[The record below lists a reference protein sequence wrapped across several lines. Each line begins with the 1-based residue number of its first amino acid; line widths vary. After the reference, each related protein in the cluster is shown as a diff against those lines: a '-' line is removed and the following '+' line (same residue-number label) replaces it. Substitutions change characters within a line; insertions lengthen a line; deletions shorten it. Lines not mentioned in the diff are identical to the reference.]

1 MLFTRIFASR
11 PARPAPA
18 RPGAFRR
25 MTQGRHLL
33 VRLVTARLLP
43 VCLLAACLLPVCLL
57 AALADNVLAATSE
70 ACLRRCLT
78 TCPGKGQ
85 AGDEACL
92 RRCLKDC
99 PVHCGTVD
107 TDCALDCLKRT
118 PAVPDAE
125 TSAAV
130 GEPWEATSRRSPA
143 ALRVSGCAESCTV
156 KPECRPTSYD
166 SGPAE
171 LSGAAKAPH
180 ARQTRQPGPERE
192 KRVEPKGRSF
202 SLLAP
207 QGWTM
212 QEQDTLP
219 TAGDQELVFLA
230 KGAALLDYAQIS
242 VRYVPGPH
250 RTAARFRFDLEHP
263 ANVMANA
270 TATVMTRSD
279 LSGAVAWRAES
290 RSVRSLLGLG
300 DSVPILKRTLLLPQD
315 VGYFVLALE
324 TPEVTAEANAEVF
337 ERLAGSF
344 RPQLKASARGPE
356 LSAQERAVWAGFFR
370 SGGKVE
376 RAGRKGQGAGKGMG
390 KSADGSAPPEIE
402 PDFGQA
408 QQYLTDTART
418 RLVTGQTLAAP
429 ALDQGVLAGLLRG
442 CAAQAPQTPNLPD
455 TPGTDLAAQALNHA
469 WDAVRGQQV
478 LVTDE
483 IFLPGRGVNGLNVQE
498 KPQPARGG
506 AALHELKAEPARQG
520 RLSRPGGPQGFQG
533 LAHYGG
539 VASLSRVAFSAD
551 GALALAY
558 VAHGQTSPGT
568 SHFLLLR
575 RVAENIDGPG
585 GFDGFDGPGASG
597 GHWTLCGAAQRDM
610 LIF

>member
-1 MLFTRIFASR
+1 M
-11 PARPAPA
+11 
-18 RPGAFRR
+18 
-25 MTQGRHLL
+25 
-33 VRLVTARLLP
+33 
-43 VCLLAACLLPVCLL
+43 
-57 AALADNVLAATSE
+57 LAATSE

-78 TCPGKGQ
+78 TCPDKGQ

-107 TDCALDCLKRT
+107 MDCALDCLKRT

-180 ARQTRQPGPERE
+180 ARQTPQTRQNESGPERE

-402 PDFGQA
+402 PDFGQP

-442 CAAQAPQTPNLPD
+442 CGVLAPETPNTPNSPD
-455 TPGTDLAAQALNHA
+455 RPDSPGTDLPAAQALNQVQALTQALTHA

-575 RVAENIDGPG
+575 RVADDFDGSGASG
-585 GFDGFDGPGASG
+585 GFAALGGGSGGGSG

-610 LIF
+610 LIY

>member
-1 MLFTRIFASR
+1 MSE
-11 PARPAPA
+11 
-18 RPGAFRR
+18 
-25 MTQGRHLL
+25 GRHPHVCLL
-33 VRLVTARLLP
+33 AVCPLAVCPLAVRLLT
-43 VCLLAACLLPVCLL
+43 VCLLAACLLP
-57 AALADNVLAATSE
+57 ALAGGALAATSE

-78 TCPGKGQ
+78 TCPEKGR

-92 RRCLKDC
+92 RLCLKDC

-107 TDCALDCLKRT
+107 MDCALACLQRT
-118 PAVPDAE
+118 PALPAAE
-125 TSAAV
+125 TPMAV

-156 KPECRPTSYD
+156 KPDCRPTSYD
-166 SGPAE
+166 SGPAQ
-171 LSGAAKAPH
+171 LSGAAKLSGAPH
-180 ARQTRQPGPERE
+180 ARQSRQNESGPERE

-202 SLLAP
+202 SLSAP
-207 QGWTM
+207 QGWTV
-212 QEQDTLP
+212 QEQDNLP
-219 TAGDQELVFLA
+219 TAGDHELLFLA

-263 ANVMANA
+263 AYAPAN
-270 TATVMTRSD
+270 ATVMTRSD
-279 LSGAVAWRAES
+279 LNGAEAWRAES
-290 RSVRSLLGLG
+290 RSVRSLSGLG

-324 TPEVTAEANAEVF
+324 TPEATAEANAQVF

-344 RPQLKASARGPE
+344 RPQVKASARGPE
-356 LSAQERAVWAGFFR
+356 LSVQERAVWTDFFR

-376 RAGRKGQGAGKGMG
+376 RAGSSHKGAGKDAGEG
-390 KSADGSAPPEIE
+390 APPEID
-402 PDFGQA
+402 PDFGQP
-408 QQYLTDTART
+408 QQYLSDTART

-429 ALDQGVLAGLLRG
+429 ALDQGVLARLLRG
-442 CAAQAPQTPNLPD
+442 CAAQAPGAPHSPD
-455 TPGTDLAAQALNHA
+455 APDTDLAAQAQALSQA
-469 WDAVRGQQV
+469 WEAVRGQQV

-483 IFLPGRGVNGLNVQE
+483 IFLPGRGANGLNVLE
-498 KPQPARGG
+498 KPKPDPDPDRRG
-506 AALHELKAEPARQG
+506 AAQHELMADPARQG
-520 RLSRPGGPQGFQG
+520 RLSRPGGPQGGQD
-533 LAHYGG
+533 LALHGG

-551 GALALAY
+551 GQLALAY

-575 RVAENIDGPG
+575 RVADGPG
-585 GFDGFDGPGASG
+585 SSG
-597 GHWTLCGAAQRDM
+597 GGSGGQWALCGAAQRDM